1 MHIRENKI
9 PNAILKMAMWLCA
22 RLPGG
27 RRAASPRRILIT
39 RLGNLGDFIVAVPAL
54 RALRKRYPEARLVLL
69 TSPTRRGAPGAREL
83 FANDPIFD
91 EMIVYYADESGSMR
105 FLRDLRE
112 KLAAEEFDLAI
123 ALPNQM
129 TPFWHLLKYIA
140 LLAASGI
147 RRFSGFELV
156 TPSDYKSRQ
165 VDRLMRLVRQLGPA
179 GDEPFPWLKPTLEE
193 HAQAEALLGAAKGRT
208 LIGMHSGAKRPANRW
223 SPDAFVE
230 VGARLIAEDGAYIV
244 LTGSFEEKEVTAT
257 LAARLGAHCV
267 DLGGKTPLGLLAAI
281 AQRCDA
287 FVSNDTGVMHVAYA
301 MGAPTVAIFS
311 ARFHPNIWY
320 PYGDRQIVLRK
331 EIDCALCDK
340 DVCPLHEYPE
350 CLALIQPDEVVEAVR
365 SLLARNQSAR
375 AAGQAE

>member
-22 RLPGG
+22 RMPAGC
-27 RRAASPRRILIT
+27 RTASPRNILVT

-54 RALRKRYPEARLVLL
+54 RALRKRYPDARITLL
-69 TSPTRRGAPGAREL
+69 TSPTRRGAPGAQEL

-91 EMIVYYADESGSMR
+91 DMIVYYADESGSMR

-112 KLAAEEFDLAI
+112 KLAKRNFDLAI

-129 TPFWHLLKYIA
+129 TPFSHLLKYIA
-140 LLAASGI
+140 LLAASGV

-156 TPSDYKSRQ
+156 TPADYKHRQ

-179 GDEPFPWLKPTLEE
+179 DDEPFPWLNPTPEE
-193 HAQAEALLGAAKGRT
+193 DAQADALLSAAKGRT

-230 VGARLIAEDGAYIV
+230 VGARLIAEDNAYIV

-257 LAARLGAHCV
+257 LAARLGAHCL

-287 FVSNDTGVMHVAYA
+287 FISNDTGVMHVAYA

-340 DVCPLHEYPE
+340 DICPHHEYPE
-350 CLALIQPDEVVEAVR
+350 CLALIQPGEVIDAVR
-365 SLLARNQSAR
+365 RVITP
-375 AAGQAE
+375 GQRE